1 MTKTTK
7 TVYIT
12 SDKQEFASE
21 SEAQAHEIDAIAKGP
36 GPDVSSVGVG
46 QFTVSNKDAI
56 LSILGAR
63 RRVRSDKGKK
73 RQKAEVAA

>member
-1 MTKTTK
+1 MQKTTK

-21 SEAQAHEIDAIAKGP
+21 AEAQAHEIDIIEFPTG
-36 GPDVSSVGVG
+36 GVG
-46 QFTVSNKDAI
+46 HAGRAQWIVAHKDEI